1 MGEDECKVA
10 EVIGQE
16 YIRIVGASDNN
27 LKNVSIDIP
36 KRQLTVFTGVSG
48 SGKSSLVF
56 DTVAAESQRLI
67 NETYPGFVQGF
78 MQSLARPDVEHL
90 EGLTAAII
98 VGQEPLAANTRSTF
112 GTVTDITGMLRV
124 LFSRIA
130 EPHVG
135 GPGAYSFNV
144 PSVSAQGAM
153 SVNDGKKTVTKFE
166 RTGGMCPHCD
176 GTGRVSDIDLS
187 AVVDENLS
195 INDGAILLPGLKV
208 GSWSWK
214 AYAESGF
221 YPADKPVKDFTDEEK
236 HKLYYVEDE
245 KVKTNGINVT
255 YNGLVP
261 RMKGSLL
268 AKDPETLQKSLRE
281 YVERAVTF
289 VACPECDGTRL
300 AEHARTSLI
309 NGKSI
314 ADISDVEL
322 PEVLTWLDGVQDER
336 VAPLVDVLS
345 SSLHTAIDIGLGY
358 LTLSRPSGTL
368 SGGEAQRA
376 RWCGIWARR

>member
-1 MGEDECKVA
+1 M
-10 EVIGQE
+10 IGQE
-16 YIRIVGASDNN
+16 HIRVVGANDNN

-36 KRQLTVFTGVSG
+36 KRKLTVFTGVSG

-153 SVNDGKKTVTKFE
+153 SVNDGKKTVTTFE

-176 GTGRVSDIDLS
+176 GTGRVSDIDLT
-187 AVVDENLS
+187 AVVDESLS
-195 INDGAILLPGLKV
+195 LNEGAILVPGLKV
-208 GSWSWK
+208 DTWSWK
-214 AYAESGF
+214 TYAESGF
-221 YPADKPVKDFTDEEK
+221 IPRTSRS
-236 HKLYYVEDE
+236 
-245 KVKTNGINVT
+245 KTSRMLKSTSCIT
-255 YNGLVP
+255 P
-261 RMKGSLL
+261 RM
-268 AKDPETLQKSLRE
+268 
-281 YVERAVTF
+281 
-289 VACPECDGTRL
+289 
-300 AEHARTSLI
+300 
-309 NGKSI
+309 
-314 ADISDVEL
+314 
-322 PEVLTWLDGVQDER
+322 
-336 VAPLVDVLS
+336 
-345 SSLHTAIDIGLGY
+345 
-358 LTLSRPSGTL
+358 
-368 SGGEAQRA
+368 
-376 RWCGIWARR
+376 RR